1 MAGKGY
7 EKINDV
13 KALLKEYRTIEEI
26 AMHIGRGPRTAFR
39 YLEYLRGEN
48 CGLRKGKNKLGQTAF
63 KIQVDEQVSFNQE
76 SVKQLE
82 KIKKN
87 MTGNSPS
94 DVKNRKLVDKLIT
107 AMQTTNPDEFR
118 PEAIT
123 TDKDLIMDYG
133 PWSDNKIQDLFVNKV
148 LDAIH
153 SGVKIR
159 IAYHHA
165 TLKKEDETIEI
176 TPVKVVMRMDTVYI
190 IGADDTYAE
199 KGILKMYMLENVS
212 NIVVTNKLA
221 QSGIFFDEQLYY
233 KYAYGKYIDNRLEP
247 QEISLMIRSENNGW
261 LKTQFEKSHFNP
273 PAVVRKDKSKND
285 IVDLKLRLTPDC
297 IAWLMGILPDVKI
310 LKPESL
316 KKDLKALLKKTLSEM
331 DD

>member
-1 MAGKGY
+1 M
-7 EKINDV
+7 
-13 KALLKEYRTIEEI
+13 
-26 AMHIGRGPRTAFR
+26 
-39 YLEYLRGEN
+39 RGEN
-48 CGLRKGKNKLGQTAF
+48 CGLRKGKNKSGQTAF

-87 MTGNSPS
+87 MTGNSPN
-94 DVKNRKLVDKLIT
+94 DVKNRKLVDKLIV

-190 IGADDTYAE
+190 IGADDAYAE
-199 KGILKMYMLENVS
+199 TGILKMYMLENVS
-212 NIVVTNKLA
+212 NIMVTNKLA
-221 QSGIFFDEQLYY
+221 QSGIFFDERLYY

-261 LKTQFEKSHFNP
+261 LRTQFEKSHFNP
-273 PAVVRKDKSKND
+273 PAVVRKDKNKND

-316 KKDLKALLKKTLSEM
+316 KKDMKALLKKTLSEM
-331 DD
+331 ED

>member
-13 KALLKEYRTIEEI
+13 KALLKEYRTVEEI
-26 AMHIGRGPRTAFR
+26 ALHIGRGPRTAFR

-63 KIQVDEQVSFNQE
+63 KIQVNEQVSFNQE
-76 SVKQLE
+76 SIKQLE

-94 DVKNRKLVDKLIT
+94 DMKNRKLVDKLIT

-165 TLKKEDETIEI
+165 TFKKEDETIEI

-199 KGILKMYMLENVS
+199 MGILKMYMLENVT
-212 NIVVTNKLA
+212 NITVTNKLA

-233 KYAYGKYIDNRLEP
+233 KYAYGKYINNKLEP

-273 PAVVRKDKSKND
+273 PAVVRKDKNKND

-316 KKDLKALLKKTLSEM
+316 KRDMKALLKKTLSEM
-331 DD
+331 ED

>member
-190 IGADDTYAE
+190 IGADDSYAE
-199 KGILKMYMLENVS
+199 KGILKMYMLENVG

-273 PAVVRKDKSKND
+273 PAVVRKDKNKND

-316 KKDLKALLKKTLSEM
+316 KKDMKVLLKKTLSEM

>member
-13 KALLKEYRTIEEI
+13 KALLKEYRTIDEI

-48 CGLRKGKNKLGQTAF
+48 CGLRKGKNKFGQTAF

-107 AMQTTNPDEFR
+107 AMQTTNPDEFK

-165 TLKKEDETIEI
+165 SGKKEDETVEI
-176 TPVKVVMRMDTVYI
+176 SPVKVVMRMDTVYI
-190 IGADDTYAE
+190 IGADETFAE
-199 KGILKMYMLENVS
+199 TGILKMYMLENVT
-212 NIVVTNKLA
+212 NITVTNKLA
-221 QSGIFFDEQLYY
+221 QTGIFFDEQSYY
-233 KYAYGKYIDNRLEP
+233 KYAYGKYIDSKIVP
-247 QEISLMIRSENNGW
+247 QEISLMLNPENGTW

-273 PAVVRKDKSKND
+273 PAVVRKDKNKND
-285 IVDLKLRLTPDC
+285 VVDLKLRVTPDFK
-297 IAWLMGILPDVKI
+297 AWLMGVLPDVEI

-316 KKDLKALLKKTLSEM
+316 KKEMKALLKKTLSEM

>member
-13 KALLKEYRTIEEI
+13 KALLKEYRTVEEI
-26 AMHIGRGPRTAFR
+26 ASHIGRGSRTAFR

-48 CGLRKGKNKLGQTAF
+48 CGLRKGKNKSGQTAF

-153 SGVKIR
+153 CGVKIR

-165 TLKKEDETIEI
+165 TVKKEDETIEI

-212 NIVVTNKLA
+212 NIMVTNKLA
-221 QSGIFFDEQLYY
+221 QSGIFFDERLYY

-247 QEISLMIRSENNGW
+247 QDISLMIRSENNGW
-261 LKTQFEKSHFNP
+261 LRTQFEKSHFNP
-273 PAVVRKDKSKND
+273 PAVVRKDKNKND

-316 KKDLKALLKKTLSEM
+316 KKDMKALLKKTLSEM
-331 DD
+331 ED

>member
-247 QEISLMIRSENNGW
+247 QEISLMIHSENNGW

-273 PAVVRKDKSKND
+273 PAVVRKDKNKND

-316 KKDLKALLKKTLSEM
+316 KRDMKALLKKTLSEM

>member
-13 KALLKEYRTIEEI
+13 KALLKEYRTVEEI
-26 AMHIGRGPRTAFR
+26 ALHIGRGPRTAFR

-63 KIQVDEQVSFNQE
+63 KIQVNEQVSFNQE
-76 SVKQLE
+76 SIKQLE

-94 DVKNRKLVDKLIT
+94 DMKNRKLVDKLIT

-133 PWSDNKIQDLFVNKV
+133 PWSDNKIQDLIVNKV

-153 SGVKIR
+153 CGVKIR

-165 TLKKEDETIEI
+165 TLKKDDETIEI

-199 KGILKMYMLENVS
+199 TGILKMYMLENVT

-233 KYAYGKYIDNRLEP
+233 KYAYGKYINNRLEP
-247 QEISLMIRSENNGW
+247 QDISLMIRSENSGW

-273 PAVVRKDKSKND
+273 PAIVRKDKNKND

-316 KKDLKALLKKTLSEM
+316 KRDMKALLKKTLSEM
-331 DD
+331 ED

>member
-13 KALLKEYRTIEEI
+13 KALLKEYRTVEEI
-26 AMHIGRGPRTAFR
+26 ATHIGRGPRTAFR

-48 CGLRKGKNKLGQTAF
+48 CGLRKGKNSLGQTAF
-63 KIQVDEQVSFNQE
+63 KIQVNEQVSFNQE

-87 MTGNSPS
+87 MTGKSPS
-94 DVKNRKLVDKLIT
+94 DMKNRKLVDKLIA

-133 PWSDNKIQDLFVNKV
+133 PWSDNKIQDLYVNKV

-159 IAYHHA
+159 IAYHHG
-165 TLKKEDETIEI
+165 TKKKDDETIEI
-176 TPVKVVMRMDTVYI
+176 SPVKVVMRMDTVYI
-190 IGADDTYAE
+190 IGADDSFAE
-199 KGILKMYMLENVS
+199 TGNLTMFMLENVM
-212 NIVVTNKLA
+212 NITVTNKLA
-221 QSGIFFDEQLYY
+221 LSGIFFDEQLYY
-233 KYAYGKYIDNRLEP
+233 KYAYGKYIDTKLEP
-247 QEISLMIRSENNGW
+247 QDISLQLRADDNNW

-273 PAVVRKDKSKND
+273 PAVVRKDKNRND
-285 IVDLKLRLTPDC
+285 VVDLKLRITPDFK
-297 IAWLMGILPDVKI
+297 AWLMGVLPDVKI

-316 KKDLKALLKKTLSEM
+316 KKEMKDLLKKTLSEM

>member
-13 KALLKEYRTIEEI
+13 KALLKEYRTVEEI
-26 AMHIGRGPRTAFR
+26 ATHIGRGPRTAFR

-48 CGLRKGKNKLGQTAF
+48 CGL
-63 KIQVDEQVSFNQE
+63 IQVNEQVSFNQE

-107 AMQTTNPDEFR
+107 AMQTTNPDDFR
-118 PEAIT
+118 PEAIS

-133 PWSDNKIQDLFVNKV
+133 PWSDNKIQDLYVNKV

-159 IAYHHA
+159 IAYHHG
-165 TLKKEDETIEI
+165 TKKKDDETIEI
-176 TPVKVVMRMDTVYI
+176 SPVKVVMRMDTVYI
-190 IGADDTYAE
+190 IGADDSFAE
-199 KGILKMYMLENVS
+199 TGILKMYMLENVM
-212 NIVVTNKLA
+212 NITVTNKLA
-221 QSGIFFDEQLYY
+221 QSGIFFDEQSYY
-233 KYAYGKYIDNRLEP
+233 KYAYGKYIDPKVAP
-247 QEISLMIRSENNGW
+247 QDISLQIRSNNNDW

-273 PAVVRKDKSKND
+273 PAVVRKDKNKND
-285 IVDLKLRLTPDC
+285 IVEGPAEEDLVRN
-297 IAWLMGILPDVKI
+297 G
-310 LKPESL
+310 
-316 KKDLKALLKKTLSEM
+316 
-331 DD
+331 